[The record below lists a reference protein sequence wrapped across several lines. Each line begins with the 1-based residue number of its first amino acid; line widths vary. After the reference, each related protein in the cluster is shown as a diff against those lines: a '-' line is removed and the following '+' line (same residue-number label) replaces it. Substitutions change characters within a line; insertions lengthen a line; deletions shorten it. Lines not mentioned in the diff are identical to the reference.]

1 MPRLKAL
8 FMRPA
13 RPLWALLA
21 LLFLT
26 TWALP
31 GHAQWTWRDKDG
43 RITASNLPPPK
54 DVADKDILSRPKVEP
69 KRGATA
75 AAAAASAASAPGS
88 TALAGK
94 APLDREL
101 DARKAAAER
110 EQAAKTK
117 ADEERLAG
125 QRTENCRRARAQQAS
140 LDSGQRI
147 ARVNAKGERE
157 ILDESALNEERR
169 RAREVISSDC
179 R

>member
-1 MPRLKAL
+1 M
-8 FMRPA
+8 
-13 RPLWALLA
+13 LA
-21 LLFLT
+21 LLSLATLT
-26 TWALP
+26 LP
-31 GHAQWTWRDKDG
+31 SHAQWSWRDKDG

-54 DVADKDILSRPKVEP
+54 EVADKDILSRPKVDS
-69 KRGATA
+69 KRSATA
-75 AAAAASAASAPGS
+75 AAAAASAASAPAS
-88 TALAGK
+88 SAMAGK

-117 ADEERLAG
+117 ADEERLAS
-125 QRTENCRRARAQQAS
+125 QRAENCRRARAQQAS

-157 ILDESALNEERR
+157 ILDERALNEERQ
-169 RAREVISSDC
+169 RAREVIGSDC